1 MNKKNLSI
9 FISVLITSIFFTIVF
24 YWGYSNQKLNYESF
38 RQSSYSDAYIEG
50 IYTKKDIDK
59 LKDID
64 NIEYIGGESIEIDSA
79 KINDNIIV
87 INYQDESINKMKGK
101 SNLLEGNFPTKD
113 DEIVLSEYV
122 MDENG
127 LKIGDK
133 IDLDVGKRTIDNK
146 DIDPLS
152 TFTNKEKFITNYK
165 KTYKIVGIYDNVY
178 NKFRKI
184 NYALSYPSKDSK
196 YIIHIRFDSFKDAYN
211 NKENI
216 EKSISKML
224 NKDIKLKFI
233 KSAIVYYGVEQS
245 NIQTI
250 LGKAITVLSVIGLVI
265 LFVFFVKNIFM
276 VWAIRKIRE
285 ISIYKSIGSTDF
297 QIYKLLLK
305 DGISLSIIPI
315 VIGHIIGFS
324 LLAFL
329 YQKVQDI
336 GGTKYVTKLEF
347 SPVFSLIIVLVS
359 VFIVMLSIMSPAR
372 KISKIN
378 IIDGIRGNFNF
389 YNSKKRK
396 SDDLWKELTLNNL
409 ASIKSQRHISSIGII
424 IISVFIILI
433 SSSKYYRDYNYFD
446 NGYNIEVEYNT
457 KNKDIPKVLE
467 EIKEE
472 VPNDKSYIFA
482 TKYFDLENNIEF
494 SDEFIKSKVDKKLE
508 DTLDTYDE
516 DNLSARIIALSDD
529 DLENIGG
536 EKGKISLLNIVTDD
550 KETPISNSNYIK
562 YFKNPK
568 KLNIILDEKHKST
581 IEISNTILD
590 NGIYKTRISS
600 FEVIMYTDFDT
611 FNKFVDN
618 KKPIYYNLDLNAKD
632 KDLESVKE
640 YITSKIESSVSFDEE
655 YSVETMD
662 DVNKARATDIE
673 SLEYVVLTIAI
684 VIFILNVTNGYS
696 SINLSLISRRNE
708 IGTLYSCG
716 MDKQEIYSKYNRQ
729 FLIEE
734 IKSFFIA
741 VIFTIIVMLII
752 SVFSFQLDMKI
763 LLSYFFY
770 KEFILFSIVI
780 YTINIFI
787 YNYSLKRMLENPA
800 IDLIRS
806 I

>member
-24 YWGYSNQKLNYESF
+24 YWGYSNLKLNYESF
-38 RQSSYSDAYIEG
+38 RQSSFSDAYIEG

-59 LKDID
+59 LKNID
-64 NIEYIGGESIEIDSA
+64 NIESIGGESIEIDSA
-79 KINDNIIV
+79 KINNNTLV
-87 INYQDESINKMKGK
+87 LNYQDESINKMKGK

-133 IDLDVGKRTIDNK
+133 VNLNIGKRTIDNK
-146 DIDPLS
+146 SIDPLS
-152 TFTNKEKFITNYK
+152 TFTNKEEFVTDYK

-196 YIIHIRFDSFKDAYN
+196 YIIHVRFNSFKDAYN

-216 EKSISKML
+216 EKSISKNL
-224 NKDIKLKFI
+224 NKNVKLKFS

-245 NIQTI
+245 NIQRIIGKSVTI
-250 LGKAITVLSVIGLVI
+250 LSAIGLII

-305 DGISLSIIPI
+305 DAISLSIIPI
-315 VIGHIIGFS
+315 VIGHFIGFWVLS
-324 LLAFL
+324 FL
-329 YQKVQDI
+329 YQKVQGI
-336 GGTKYVTKLEF
+336 GGAKYITKLEF
-347 SPVFSLIIVLVS
+347 SPVFSLIIVLIS

-396 SDDLWKELTLNNL
+396 SNDLWKELTLNNL
-409 ASIKSQRHISSIGII
+409 ASIKSQRYISSIGII
-424 IISVFIILI
+424 IVSVFIILI

-457 KNKDIPKVLE
+457 KNRDIPKVLE
-467 EIKEE
+467 EIQEE

-482 TKYFDLENNIEF
+482 TEYFDLENNLEF
-494 SDEFIKSKVDKKLE
+494 SDEFVKSNVDKQLE
-508 DTLDTYDE
+508 DTLNTYNE
-516 DNLSARIIALSDD
+516 DNLSARIIALRDN

-536 EKGKISLLNIVTDD
+536 EKGKVTLLNIVTDD
-550 KETPISNSNYIK
+550 KETPISKSNYIK

-568 KLNIILDEKHKST
+568 KLNIILDEKHKKT

-590 NGIYKTRISS
+590 NGIYKTRIFP

-611 FNKFVDN
+611 FNKFKDN
-618 KKPIYYNLDLNAKD
+618 KNPIYYELNLNSKD
-632 KDLESVKE
+632 KDLESVKD
-640 YITSKIESSVSFDEE
+640 YITSKIESSVFFDEE
-655 YSVETMD
+655 YSVKTLED
-662 DVNKARATDIE
+662 SNKARTTDIE
-673 SLEYVVLTIAI
+673 SLKYIVLGIAI

-716 MDKQEIYSKYNRQ
+716 MDKEEIYSKYNRQ

-734 IKSFFIA
+734 LKSFAIA
-741 VIFTIIVMLII
+741 IMVTVVVMLVI
-752 SVFSFQLDMKI
+752 SIFSFQLDMKI

-770 KEFILFSIVI
+770 KEFILFAIVI
-780 YTINIFI
+780 YTINMII